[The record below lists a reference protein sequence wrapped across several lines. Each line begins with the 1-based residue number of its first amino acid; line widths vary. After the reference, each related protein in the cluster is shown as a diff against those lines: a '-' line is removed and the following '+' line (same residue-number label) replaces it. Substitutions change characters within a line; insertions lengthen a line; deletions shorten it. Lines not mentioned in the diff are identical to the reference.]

1 MNSGGAPVSRA
12 RVSLALRIAL
22 ASALFGLVV
31 AGGAIAVGYWSLLRQ
46 LDERSAQEIAGR
58 REQLEH
64 ILSTFDSAQAVEQS
78 RSRFADLFF
87 GHDDLH
93 LALTDPRTGQVLA
106 RFSDVATKAVTVM
119 SHAAAPPDVMHTW
132 TTPEGARFSGI
143 HGTTALAGGQ
153 VVRFYL
159 SVDRHRD
166 TALLDGFV
174 KATLFALPLLLLI
187 VAAGAGVIARTG
199 LAPLRSFNRLAAS
212 IGARSLNRRMVA
224 THLPPEVA
232 DLAIEFNSML
242 DRIDEGYR
250 KLEDFSGDLAHE
262 MRTPVATLLGRTQV
276 ALSQTRGAQELREVL
291 EGNVEELER
300 LSALISDML
309 FIARAEHDANVLQPE
324 EVDLA
329 REAQR
334 VADYLSMIADEK
346 GVRLQVSGAAPR
358 LRADRLLV
366 QRAITNLVSNA
377 IRHAYAGSTVV
388 IDIASAASQATL
400 SVTNDGDEIA
410 PAHLDRIFA
419 RFYRADPA
427 RSRVE
432 GGSGL
437 GLAIVRSIAGAHH
450 GDVAVH
456 SRDGRTTFTLTLPV

>member
-1 MNSGGAPVSRA
+1 MTSDRAPISRA
-12 RVSLALRIAL
+12 RLSLALRIAL

-31 AGGAIAVGYWSLLRQ
+31 AGGAVAVGYWALLRQ
-46 LDERSAQEIAGR
+46 LDERSAQEVAGR
-58 REQLEH
+58 RELLEH
-64 ILSTFDSAQAVEQS
+64 ILSTFDSAEVAEQS
-78 RSRFADLFF
+78 KGRFTHLFY

-93 LALTDPRTGQVLA
+93 LALTDPDSGRVLA
-106 RFSDVATKAVTVM
+106 RFSEVAVDAVTVIN
-119 SHAAAPPDVMHTW
+119 HAAAPPNTMHTW
-132 TTPEGARFSGI
+132 VTPAGTRFSGI

-153 VVRFYL
+153 QVRFYL
-159 SVDRHRD
+159 SVDRSRD
-166 TALLDGFV
+166 AVLLDGFV

-187 VAAGAGVIARTG
+187 VAAGAGMIARTG

-212 IGARSLNRRMVA
+212 IGARSLNRRLQA
-224 THLPPEVA
+224 AHLPPELA
-232 DLAIEFNSML
+232 DLATEFNSML

-276 ALSQTRGAQELREVL
+276 ALSRPRSANDLREVL
-291 EGNVEELER
+291 EGNAPELER

-309 FIARAEHDANVLQPE
+309 FIAKAEHDAIPLQAD

-334 VADYLSMIADEK
+334 VADYLSLIADEK
-346 GVRLQVSGAAPR
+346 GVTLQVTGEVPA

-377 IRHAYAGSTVV
+377 IRHAYPDSTVV
-388 IDIASAASQATL
+388 VELKPNGAQTVL
-400 SVTNDGDEIA
+400 SVANRGDDIA

-437 GLAIVRSIAGAHH
+437 GLAIVRSIAHAHR
-450 GDVAVH
+450 GEVGVRSEA
-456 SRDGRTTFTLTLPV
+456 GLTTFTLTFPR

>member
-1 MNSGGAPVSRA
+1 MTSERAPISRA

-31 AGGAIAVGYWSLLRQ
+31 AGGAIAVGYWALSRQ
-46 LDERSAQEIAGR
+46 LDERSAEEIAGR
-58 REQLEH
+58 RQLLEH
-64 ILSTFDSAQAVEQS
+64 ILSTFSSADALEQS
-78 RSRFADLFF
+78 KARFADLFF

-93 LALTDPRTGQVLA
+93 LALTDPATGQVLA
-106 RFSDVATKAVTVM
+106 RFSEVAAEAVTVM
-119 SHAAAPPDVMHTW
+119 SHAAAPPDTMHTW
-132 TTPEGARFSGI
+132 VTPSGARFSGI
-143 HGTTALAGGQ
+143 HGMTALAGGRQ
-153 VVRFYL
+153 VRFYL

-166 TALLDGFV
+166 AVLLEGFV
-174 KATLFALPLLLLI
+174 KATALALPLLLLI

-212 IGARSLNRRMVA
+212 IGTRSLNRRLVA
-224 THLPPEVA
+224 AHLPPELA
-232 DLAIEFNSML
+232 DLATEFNSML

-276 ALSQTRGAQELREVL
+276 ALSQTRSADDLREVL

-309 FIARAEHDANVLQPE
+309 FIARAEHDAIALQLD
-324 EVDLA
+324 EVDLV

-334 VADYLSMIADEK
+334 VADYLSLIADEK
-346 GVRLQVSGAAPR
+346 GVQLQVSGGALP

-377 IRHAYAGSTVV
+377 VRHAHPGSAVG
-388 IDIASAASQATL
+388 IEIASGGVRAVL
-400 SVTNDGDEIA
+400 SVTNEGETIA

-437 GLAIVRSIAGAHH
+437 GLAIVRSIATAHH
-450 GDVAVH
+450 GEVAVE
-456 SRDGRTTFTLTLPV
+456 SKEGKTTFTLTLPG

>member
-1 MNSGGAPVSRA
+1 MSNHRAPISRA
-12 RVSLALRIAL
+12 RLSLAMRIAL

-46 LDERSAQEIAGR
+46 LDERSAQELVGR

-78 RSRFADLFF
+78 KSRFADLFF

-93 LALTDPRTGQVLA
+93 LALTNPRTGQVLA
-106 RFSDVATKAVTVM
+106 RFSEVATEAVTVM
-119 SHAAAPPDVMHTW
+119 NHAAAPPDAMHTW
-132 TTPEGARFSGI
+132 VTPEGARFSGI
-143 HGTTALAGGQ
+143 HGTTRLAHGHT
-153 VVRFYL
+153 VRFYL

-166 TALLDGFV
+166 TVLLDGFV
-174 KATLFALPLLLLI
+174 KATLLALPLLLLI
-187 VAAGAGVIARTG
+187 VAVGAGVIARTG
-199 LAPLRSFNRLAAS
+199 LSPLRSFNRLAAS
-212 IGARSLNRRMVA
+212 IGARSLNRRIMA
-224 THLPPEVA
+224 TQLPPEVA
-232 DLAIEFNSML
+232 DLAVEFNSML

-276 ALSQTRGAQELREVL
+276 ALSQTRSAQDLREVL

-300 LSALISDML
+300 LSTLISDML
-309 FIARAEHDANVLQPE
+309 FIARAEHDAIVLQRD
-324 EVDLA
+324 EVGLEH
-329 REAQR
+329 EALR

-346 GVRLQVSGAAPR
+346 DVRLQVSGVAPP
-358 LRADRLLV
+358 LRADRLLI

-377 IRHAYAGSTVV
+377 IRHAYAGSTVA
-388 IDIASAASQATL
+388 IAVKSAASQATL
-400 SVTNDGDEIA
+400 SVTNEGDEIA

-450 GDVAVH
+450 GDVAVQCK
-456 SRDGRTTFTLTLPV
+456 DGKTTFTLTLPV